1 MTPKHEKQVSD
12 ITFNKKGFYFDGCGV
27 YFIEIYSLSSVRL
40 SKIVGHGFF
49 FFLLTFTTSC
59 VLHNSKE
66 SHLFLQY
73 SRLNLKSD

>member
-40 SKIVGHGFF
+40 SKIVGHGIFF
-49 FFLLTFTTSC
+49 SFNIY
-59 VLHNSKE
+59 H
-66 SHLFLQY
+66 
-73 SRLNLKSD
+73 